1 MPAFGTVAIFGAE
14 PVAAHRFRQPADTGE
29 TVIVDQH
36 DGNLDSLLY
45 RRDDF
50 RVHHQVRT
58 VADHHVNFAF
68 RRSHFDADAAR
79 DLVTH
84 RREAIFEVIALWVA
98 GAPQFM
104 QVARQA
110 ARRAHDHIL
119 RARKGIDHADHFAL
133 TDEGTVFKI
142 VDALYFGIPLR

>member
-14 PVAAHRFRQPADTGE
+14 PVAAHRFRQPADAGE
-29 TVIVDQH
+29 TVTVDQH

-50 RVHHQVRT
+50 RVHNQARPA
-58 VADHHVNFAF
+58 ADHHLIFAY
-68 RRSHFDADAAR
+68 RRSKFDAASAR

-84 RREAIFEVIALWVA
+84 RREAISEVVDLWVA
-98 GAPQFM
+98 GAPELV

-110 ARRAHDHIL
+110 ARRAHDHSL

-133 TDEGTVFKI
+133 TDE
-142 VDALYFGIPLR
+142 